1 MFLDDLEPLE
11 KSFYRP
17 KNQHSCLEQILAV
30 LEQILL
36 SVTVATRHCSNSL
49 RTVVQLSTVANSV
62 STVANSDQIFI
73 SSNFTPNNSI
83 F

>member
-17 KNQHSCLEQILAV
+17 KNQYSRLEQILAV

-36 SVTVATRHCSNSL
+36 SVTVATH
-49 RTVVQLSTVANSV
+49 
-62 STVANSDQIFI
+62 
-73 SSNFTPNNSI
+73 
-83 F
+83 

>member
-17 KNQHSCLEQILAV
+17 KNQYSRLKQILAV

-36 SVTVATRHCSNSL
+36 SVTVATR
-49 RTVVQLSTVANSV
+49 TVA
-62 STVANSDQIFI
+62 TH
-73 SSNFTPNNSI
+73 
-83 F
+83 

>member
-17 KNQHSCLEQILAV
+17 KTQYSRLKQILAV

-36 SVTVATRHCSNSL
+36 SVTVATRHCSNSPG
-49 RTVVQLSTVANSV
+49 TVVQRDTVATQYCSK
-62 STVANSDQIFI
+62 
-73 SSNFTPNNSI
+73 
-83 F
+83 

>member
-1 MFLDDLEPLE
+1 MFLDNLEPLE

-17 KNQHSCLEQILAV
+17 KTQYSRLKQILAV

-36 SVTVATRHCSNSL
+36 FVTVATRHCNNSQGI
-49 RTVVQLSTVANSV
+49 VAQLD
-62 STVANSDQIFI
+62 TVANSDHIFI
-73 SSNFTPNNSI
+73 SSNFTPNDSI

>member
-1 MFLDDLEPLE
+1 MFLDNLEPLK

-17 KNQHSCLEQILAV
+17 KTQYSRLKQILAI

-36 SVTVATRHCSNSL
+36 SFTVATRHCSNSL
-49 RTVVQLSTVANSV
+49 GTVAQLDTVANSV
-62 STVANSDQIFI
+62 STVANSDHIFI
-73 SSNFTPNNSI
+73 SSNFTLNNSI

>member
-17 KNQHSCLEQILAV
+17 KTQYSHLKQILAV

-36 SVTVATRHCSNSL
+36 YVTVATRYCSNSL
-49 RTVVQLSTVANSV
+49 GTVAQLD
-62 STVANSDQIFI
+62 TVATQ
-73 SSNFTPNNSI
+73 
-83 F
+83 

>member
-17 KNQHSCLEQILAV
+17 KNQYSRLEQILAV

-36 SVTVATRHCSNSL
+36 SVTVATRAL
-49 RTVVQLSTVANSV
+49 
-62 STVANSDQIFI
+62 
-73 SSNFTPNNSI
+73 
-83 F
+83 